1 MQKRI
6 FGNQLA
12 VFAVAQDYLLDVL
25 YVRFVDYF
33 LMAHL
38 TREMILVAEIL
49 EAEIPGLQQTLG
61 FDAAGNEHLDSH

>member
-25 YVRFVDYF
+25 YATFVDYSP
-33 LMAHL
+33 MAHL

-49 EAEIPGLQQTLG
+49 EAEIPGL
-61 FDAAGNEHLDSH
+61 

>member
-1 MQKRI
+1 MWFLLTILMQKRI
-6 FGNQLA
+6 FGNQLV

-25 YVRFVDYF
+25 YARFVDYS

-49 EAEIPGLQQTLG
+49 EEEILRL
-61 FDAAGNEHLDSH
+61 

>member
-25 YVRFVDYF
+25 YARFVDYF
-33 LMAHL
+33 LMAQL
-38 TREMILVAEIL
+38 TRVMILVAEIL
-49 EAEIPGLQQTLG
+49 EAEILGL
-61 FDAAGNEHLDSH
+61 